1 MRVLI
6 TGAGGQLGGAL
17 LHTAPSH
24 LDLNAI
30 GADDVDFTDLGMLR
44 ARLVVEAPD
53 LIINAAAYT
62 DFGAAERE
70 EGLAREVN
78 ADAVAVLVEAMEDTG
93 DKLIHISCD
102 CVFDGAAARLYL
114 PDDAANPLSAC
125 GRSKAEGEAHL
136 RPQDLLIRT
145 SWLYEAGGNN
155 FVRAMLKQMQ
165 ERGEVVA
172 ISDQIS
178 SPTWAT
184 GLARTI
190 WALAAGK
197 ASGIFHHCDA
207 GVASH
212 YDVALALAE
221 EALAL
226 GLVERMPTIK
236 PITNAEAEEPARRPA
251 FSALNCGTTRAFLGD
266 EAVDWRANLL
276 LMLKAEKNHG

>member
-17 LHTAPSH
+17 LNTVPSH
-24 LDLNAI
+24 MDHNAI
-30 GADDVDFTDLGMLR
+30 DADDVDFTDLGMLR

-53 LIINAAAYT
+53 LIINAAGYT
-62 DFGAAERE
+62 DFCAAELE
-70 EGLAREVN
+70 ERLAREVN

-93 DKLIHISCD
+93 GKLVHISCD
-102 CVFDGAAARLYL
+102 CVFDGTAARAYL
-114 PDDAANPLSAC
+114 PDDAPNPLSAC
-125 GRSKAEGEAHL
+125 GRTKAEGEAHL

-155 FVRAMLKQMQ
+155 FVQAMLKQMQ
-165 ERGEVVA
+165 ERGDVVA

-190 WALAAGK
+190 WELAARK
-197 ASGIFHHCDA
+197 ASGTFHHSDA

-226 GLVERMPTIK
+226 GMIERMPAIR
-236 PITNAEAEEPARRPA
+236 PITTAEAQEPARRPA
-251 FSALNCGTTRAFLGD
+251 SSVLDDSTTRAFLGD
-266 EAVDWRANLL
+266 EAVHWRANLL
-276 LMLKAEKNHG
+276 LMLQAGKKLG

>member
-24 LDLNAI
+24 MDLNAI

-62 DFGAAERE
+62 DLGAAERE
-70 EGLAREVN
+70 EGLAREIN
-78 ADAVAVLVEAMEDTG
+78 ADAVAVLVEAMENTG
-93 DKLIHISCD
+93 GKLVHISCD
-102 CVFDGAAARLYL
+102 CVFDGTSARAYL
-114 PDDAANPLSAC
+114 PDDAPNPLSAC

-165 ERGEVVA
+165 ERGEVEA
-172 ISDQIS
+172 IFDQIS
-178 SPTWAT
+178 SPTRAE

-190 WALAAGK
+190 WALAARTARGV
-197 ASGIFHHCDA
+197 FHHSDA
-207 GVASH
+207 GTASP

-226 GLVERMPTIK
+226 GLIEQMPAIR
-236 PITNAEAEEPARRPA
+236 PITTAEAREPARRPA
-251 FSALNCGTTRAFLGD
+251 FSALDCGTTRAFLGD
-266 EAVDWRANLL
+266 EAAHWRANLL
-276 LMLKAEKNHG
+276 LMLQAEKTLG